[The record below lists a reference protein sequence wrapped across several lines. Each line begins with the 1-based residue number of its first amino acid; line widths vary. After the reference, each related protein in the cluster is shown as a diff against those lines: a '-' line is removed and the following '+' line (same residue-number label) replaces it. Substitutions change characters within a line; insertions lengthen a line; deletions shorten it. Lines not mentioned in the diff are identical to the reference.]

1 MTVIENLI
9 KEIDD
14 MQSDACDAV
23 YETAHTDK
31 ECDSCPFYSSVHG
44 CGFNYILGE
53 LEHLKKEVQP

>member
-1 MTVIENLI
+1 
-9 KEIDD
+9 

-23 YETAHTDK
+23 YETAHTNK

-44 CGFNYILGE
+44 CRFNYILGE